1 MHRFGGADKLFLFA
15 ELKKRY
21 VKTIIHSREEQ
32 RMKMNQWTLGL
43 AAVGL
48 VSLPGVVVAEE
59 ASQHLL
65 TALSSTTISGFVDT
79 SANWNFGSGSGTVP
93 AIPFIPAGR
102 ADGFNLNYVQVTI
115 QKPLDAQDNWAAGY
129 RVDLGYGDDLPLFG
143 TTAGTAGIKQ
153 AYVALRAPVG
163 NGINFKM
170 GVFDSIIG
178 YEAFERANNP
188 HYTHSY
194 GYGLEPVSHTGLL
207 ASYQLTELIGVSA
220 GVANST
226 SSLINNRTHLGTGL
240 GVGHAE
246 SYKTTMGSLTL
257 KAPDSWGFLAG
268 SALYGGIINGV
279 GSAALTT
286 AHQNYYVGATINTPW
301 TGVKVG
307 AAYDYAGNN
316 AVGGKGIA
324 GTHAYTIG
332 GYVSVKA
339 TEKLTVLARGEH
351 YKDSQGLGAGLP
363 SRVIAGTATLQYDLW
378 ANVLSRLEFRW
389 DHQADGTSKRAY
401 GSSAFTAN
409 GKDRSNALMLAA
421 NIIYK
426 F

>member
-1 MHRFGGADKLFLFA
+1 
-15 ELKKRY
+15 
-21 VKTIIHSREEQ
+21 
-32 RMKMNQWTLGL
+32 MKMNQWTLGL

-48 VSLPGVVVAEE
+48 VSLPGVVAAEE

-79 SANWNFGSGSGTVP
+79 SANWNFGTGNANVP

-143 TTAGTAGIKQ
+143 TTAGNTGIKQ

-163 NGINFKM
+163 NGINFKV

-178 YEAFERANNP
+178 YETFERVNNP
-188 HYTHSY
+188 HYSHSY
-194 GYGLEPVSHTGLL
+194 GYLLEPTSHTGVL
-207 ASYQLTELIGVSA
+207 ASYQITELVGVSA
-220 GVANST
+220 GVANSIAP
-226 SSLINNRTHLGTGL
+226 LINNRTYLGTGL

-286 AHQNYYVGATINTPW
+286 AHQNYYAGATLNTPW
-301 TGVKVG
+301 TAVKVG
-307 AAYDYAGNN
+307 FAYDYAGNN
-316 AVGGKGIA
+316 GVGAKVA

-339 TEKLTVLARGEH
+339 TDKLTFLARGEH

-363 SRVIAGTATLQYDLW
+363 SRVVAGTATIQYDLW

-389 DHQADGTSKRAY
+389 DHQADGTGRYY
-401 GSSAFTAN
+401 GSNAA
-409 GKDRSNALMLAA
+409 GAPDRRNALMLAA